1 MIQTELLAPCGLYC
15 GVCGIY
21 QADRDNNQ
29 KLKEKLA
36 GAYGLTPEQISCSGC
51 LSDHK
56 FVYCQTCGI
65 RSCVLAKGMEGCH
78 QCNDFPCSLIEAF
91 PVPVGKKVI
100 LRSVPERKI
109 LGTDQWVR
117 EEEKR
122 YQCPHC
128 GEHLFRGVKRC
139 GSCKEAVELD

>member
-1 MIQTELLAPCGLYC
+1 MPRKLLAPCGLYC

-21 QADRDNNQ
+21 HADRDNNQ

-36 GAYGLTPEQISCSGC
+36 GAYGLTVEQISCSGC

-56 FVYCQTCGI
+56 FVFCQTCGI
-65 RSCVLAKGMEGCH
+65 RSCVLDKGMEGCH
-78 QCNDFPCSLIEAF
+78 QCEDFPCTLIETF

-100 LRSVPERKI
+100 LRSIPERKN
-109 LGTDQWVR
+109 LGDPKWVET
-117 EEEKR
+117 EESR
-122 YQCPHC
+122 YRCPHC
-128 GEHLFRGVKRC
+128 GNRLFRGVKRC